1 MSTKEK
7 QEKLATVD
15 RIVVLNG
22 GEAHVTDISQW
33 SPGVDEGKPGVFS
46 NNAYLIKHG
55 DDWMLWD
62 TGLQDDLIN
71 VPGGRVVAHD
81 VRGIVTRT
89 LASQFEEIGVKP
101 EEILHV
107 AISHAHFD
115 HVGNSRSFSKAK
127 WYVQEAEYIA
137 MFGPDYKKY
146 GFIPD
151 LYETMKD
158 HLVIIT
164 GDEYDVF
171 GDGSIIIYSTPGH
184 TPGHQSMLVRLP
196 KYGSVLL
203 GGDVAHFWSN
213 FSSRRVPHMNSDKE
227 LTKQSMDKVAAVVKA
242 ESAKLWLNHDYEQN
256 KTIPHAPMWIE

>member
-1 MSTKEK
+1 MCHEEK
-7 QEKLATVD
+7 QKKPATVD
-15 RIVVLNG
+15 CLTVLDG

-33 SPGVDEGKPGVFS
+33 SPGVDEGKPAVLS
-46 NNAYLIKHG
+46 NHAYLIKHG

-62 TGLQDDLIN
+62 T
-71 VPGGRVVAHD
+71 VVHN

-89 LASQFEEIGVKP
+89 LASQLEELGVKP
-101 EEILHV
+101 KEVTHI
-107 AISHAHFD
+107 AFSHAHFD
-115 HVGNSRSFSKAK
+115 HVGNSRYFSKAR
-127 WYVQEAEYIA
+127 WYIQEAEYNA
-137 MFGPDYKKY
+137 MFGPDYEKY

-158 HLVIIT
+158 HQLVFT
-164 GDEYDVF
+164 GEEYDVF
-171 GDGSIIIYSTPGH
+171 GDGSVIIYSTPGH

-213 FSSRRVPHMNSDKE
+213 FSYRRIPSMNTNKE
-227 LTKQSMDKVAAVVKA
+227 QTKQSMDKVDAITRA
-242 ESAKLWLNHDYEQN
+242 EGAKLWLNHDYEQN